1 MGVSRGCKGCFG
13 GLPQVFHGHLMGVM
27 GVLRMVKKYFKEFL
41 YGVSIV
47 FFRSASSSIT
57 LKVFRGCSM
66 VK

>member
-1 MGVSRGCKGCFG
+1 MGVSRGCKGCFA

-47 FFRSASSSIT
+47 FF
-57 LKVFRGCSM
+57 
-66 VK
+66 